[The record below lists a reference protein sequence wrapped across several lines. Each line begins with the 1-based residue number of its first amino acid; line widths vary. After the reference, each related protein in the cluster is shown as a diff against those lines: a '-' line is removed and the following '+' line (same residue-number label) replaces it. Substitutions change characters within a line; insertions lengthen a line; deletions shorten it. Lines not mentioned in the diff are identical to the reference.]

1 PDRVISK
8 NIKNSKVARIYGC
21 HMNNQLKDAGE
32 RYVKEWLLT
41 VLDYDENGNKITVID
56 KIYSIRI
63 LEELIAY
70 NRDGNFDAVSALFMC
85 MFQVQ
90 EEVLGKVFSESKENK
105 NAKKLIEMM
114 SRMYKKN

>member
-1 PDRVISK
+1 
-8 NIKNSKVARIYGC
+8 
-21 HMNNQLKDAGE
+21 MNVQLKDAGE

-41 VLDYDENGNKITVID
+41 TLDFDEHGNKVTVID

-70 NRDGNFDAVSALFMC
+70 NRAGNFDAISALFMC

-90 EEVLGKVFSESKENK
+90 EEVLGKTFEDGKENK
-105 NAKKLIEMM
+105 NAKILLEMM
-114 SRMYKKN
+114 DKMYKKN